1 MIVSPCISLC
11 KTDPETGYCYVCAR
25 TDEEKIKWKSDSKS
39 DDWKNQNLTD
49 IQNRLSGWH
58 LQSFLKSY
66 KCKVEEGMSLYKKAM
81 IKK

>member
-1 MIVSPCISLC
+1 MKFEVPGE
-11 KTDPETGYCYVCAR
+11 KTAKKRSVNNQPNM
-25 TDEEKIKWKSDSKS
+25 
-39 DDWKNQNLTD
+39 KNQNLTD
-49 IQNRLSGWH
+49 IQNRLSGWQ